1 MADKVESFQLDH
13 RKVKAP
19 YVRRADRLVGPRGDV
34 VTKFDLRFLQPN
46 AGAMPTGALHTLE
59 HLLAVYLREELVGI
73 IDLSP
78 MGCRTGFYLTLFG
91 EPEVE
96 EVKEALKRA
105 LEQVLAASEVP
116 PPTRSSAAT
125 TGIIPGRGQGYASLV
140 LAACKKKGEFRHVGR
155 TCPFCPF

>member
-13 RKVKAP
+13 RKLKAP

-116 PPTRSSAAT
+116 AANEVQC
-125 TGIIPGRGQGYASLV
+125 GHYRDHSLAGAKEYASLV
-140 LAACKKKGEFRHVGR
+140 LAAL
-155 TCPFCPF
+155 

>member
-59 HLLAVYLREELVGI
+59 HLLAVYLREELVGVLI
-73 IDLSP
+73 FPHGLPDRLH
-78 MGCRTGFYLTLFG
+78 LTLFG
-91 EPEVE
+91 NGS
-96 EVKEALKRA
+96 R
-105 LEQVLAASEVP
+105 
-116 PPTRSSAAT
+116 R
-125 TGIIPGRGQGYASLV
+125 
-140 LAACKKKGEFRHVGR
+140 
-155 TCPFCPF
+155 